1 MNNSTKKALIT
12 LVSFVVYVLLS
23 KLYYVQFWEVLSANI
38 GDSHLSSFLV
48 SLLLALPIAVGA
60 LLLDKAADFPRNIGL
75 QGNIRQGLRVGWVAL
90 FTFMLLIII
99 LSLASRYVLMIFLD
113 FLNIFTSPS
122 LLFFTL
128 LTLLLDAIIDQGFI
142 FRNLFQHTRLGVLP
156 IVLIIAL
163 VPAVIGFIFFLSHPS
178 YSGTTLWD
186 TATFAGYIFTDT
198 LLIVLLNTFWI
209 AWLYVEWKMN
219 IWVVIFVQIVL
230 ELLNMCFHNLYINA
244 LIIASVVI
252 YTVIYKRK
260 HKLPFEVNKDNLWLK
275 KHKKEGDNN
284 TQEVIR
290 WNNV

>member
-178 YSGTTLWD
+178 YSGTTLWH
-186 TATFAGYIFTDT
+186 TAAFVGYIFTDAL
-198 LLIVLLNTFWI
+198 LLILLNTFWI

-219 IWVVIFVQIVL
+219 IWVVIFVQMVVN
-230 ELLNMCFHNLYINA
+230 LLYMCFHNLYINA

-260 HKLPFEVNKDNLWLK
+260 HKLPFEVNKDNLWVK
-275 KHKKEGDNN
+275 KHKEEDDNN

>member
-60 LLLDKAADFPRNIGL
+60 LLLGKAADFPRTIGL

-90 FTFMLLIII
+90 LTFMLLIII
-99 LSLASRYVLMIFLD
+99 FSLVGLYALMIFLD
-113 FLNIFTSPS
+113 IFTRSS

-128 LTLLLDAIIDQGFI
+128 LTVFLDAVIYQGFT
-142 FRNLFQHTRLGVLP
+142 FKNLFQHTRLGVLP

-163 VPAVIGFIFFLSHPS
+163 VPAVTEFIIFLSHPS
-178 YSGTTLWD
+178 YSGTSLWN
-186 TATFAGYIFTDT
+186 TAAFVGYIFTDAL
-198 LLIVLLNTFWI
+198 LLILLNTFWI

-219 IWVVIFVQIVL
+219 IWVVIFVQMVVN
-230 ELLNMCFHNLYINA
+230 LLYMCFHNLYINA

-260 HKLPFEVNKDNLWLK
+260 HKLPFEVNKDNLWVK
-275 KHKKEGDNN
+275 KHKEEDDNN

>member
-1 MNNSTKKALIT
+1 MNNSTEKTLIT

-60 LLLDKAADFPRNIGL
+60 LLLGKAADFSHNIGL

-178 YSGTTLWD
+178 YSGTTLWH
-186 TATFAGYIFTDT
+186 TAAFVGYIFTDAL
-198 LLIVLLNTFWI
+198 LLILLNTFWI

-219 IWVVIFVQIVL
+219 IWVVIFVQMVVN
-230 ELLNMCFHNLYINA
+230 LLYMCFHNLYINA

-260 HKLPFEVNKDNLWLK
+260 HKLPFEVNKDNLWVK
-275 KHKKEGDNN
+275 KHKEEDDNN